1 MEDRAEPGDANYG
14 DLSLGLSSR
23 DEGGVK
29 INEWQQELG
38 REHVV
43 PLKAS
48 PEHSPV
54 CFALALSPS
63 GASSDSSRGGS
74 GRSVTPKKVYSR
86 LSKTNAYIGFFHYA
100 PRWARSTCGRELV
113 CRGLYLVAG

>member
-1 MEDRAEPGDANYG
+1 MECRPEPGDAN
-14 DLSLGLSSR
+14 DDDVPLVLSSR
-23 DEGGVK
+23 DEGGVD
-29 INEWQQELG
+29 ISEWQQELG

-63 GASSDSSRGGS
+63 GGSSDSTRGGS

-100 PRWARSTCGRELV
+100 PR
-113 CRGLYLVAG
+113 